1 MENAGLIQEMRFQT
15 NRKLQDVETELSG
28 IDGIRSVTCDQDS
41 KTISVQFDPTVVDE
55 NKIKQIAGAGTGG
68 AGLGDLVSSNAEPV
82 SGMNA
87 GYGGADQSPS
97 TQGRPPSTTI

>member
-15 NRKLQDVETELSG
+15 DRKLQDVETELSG
-28 IDGIRSVTCDQDS
+28 IDGVRSVSCDQDT
-41 KTISVQFDPTVVDE
+41 KTIAVQFDPTVVDM
-55 NKIKQIAGAGTGG
+55 NRIRAIAGTGG
-68 AGLGDLVSSNAEPV
+68 SGLDGLTAGEAEPV

-87 GYGGADQSPS
+87 GYGGADQSPA